1 MLKKTITY
9 EDYNGEMRTE
19 DFYFSLNQAEI
30 LKTELK
36 TPGGFKGFVEKMVQ
50 TKDFKSMV
58 ELLDDL
64 ISKSYGKKSDDGR
77 KFEKSP
83 EISKDFMETEAY
95 VQLVLELLSGD
106 EEKISAF
113 IEGILPQKLV
123 AEAKAANALNK
134 LENKDLASADET
146 ANNTVKFSNAKN

>member
-19 DFYFSLNQAEI
+19 DFYFSLNQAEV
-30 LKTELK
+30 LKLELK
-36 TPGGFKGFVEKMVQ
+36 TPGGFKGYVEKIIQ

-64 ISKSYGKKSDDGR
+64 ISMSYGIKSDDGR

-83 EISKDFMETEAY
+83 EISKAFMESEAY

-123 AEAKAANALNK
+123 AEAKAAKALNE
-134 LENKDLASADET
+134 LENKDLATVDKT
-146 ANNTVKFSNAKN
+146 ANTNAKN